1 MAKQAQKQAE
11 AQIARIHLEALL
23 RYDTPT
29 IANAIELFDVRPR
42 DSGFM
47 RPEIRSIF
55 PGMGVMAGYAVTG
68 KIRAVGQPKKNE
80 VASNFDWWD
89 YILRAP
95 APRIV
100 VLEDLDDPPAVG
112 SFWGEVQANI
122 HRALGCVG
130 TVTDGGVRDLNEV
143 GPLGFHFF
151 ARHVIVS
158 HAYIRLVEFGEP
170 VEVGGLT
177 VRTGDLIHADKHGA
191 QVVPLEIAAQVP
203 AAAEKIMV
211 RERRIIDYCKSP
223 AFDPEGLKALMRD
236 LQKQTL

>member
-112 SFWGEVQANI
+112 SFWGEVQSNI
-122 HRALGCVG
+122 HKALGCAG
-130 TVTDGGVRDLNEV
+130 TVTNGGVRDLNEV
-143 GPLGFHFF
+143 EPLGFQFF
-151 ARHVIVS
+151 AQHVIVS
-158 HAYIRLVEFGEP
+158 HAYVRLVEFGVP
-170 VEVGGLT
+170 VKVGGLT
-177 VRTGDLIHADKHGA
+177 ITTGDVLHADRHG
-191 QVVPLEIAAQVP
+191 VHLIPPEIAHDLP
-203 AAAEKIMV
+203 AAVDRIYA
-211 RERRIIDYCKSP
+211 RERCIIDYCKSST
-223 AFDPEGLKALMRD
+223 FRVEGLKELMRE
-236 LQKQTL
+236 LSKQTL